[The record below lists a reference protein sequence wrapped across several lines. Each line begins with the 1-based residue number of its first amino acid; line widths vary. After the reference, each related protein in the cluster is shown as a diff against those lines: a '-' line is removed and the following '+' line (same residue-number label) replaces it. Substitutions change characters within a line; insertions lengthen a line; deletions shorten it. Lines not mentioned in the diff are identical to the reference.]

1 MRERVVIADAG
12 FEAVVGTVLVLGAL
26 FGDID
31 SDDFPAPGTTLV
43 VAAVG
48 AALWLLA
55 VGLAEVVKREAVGDT
70 LLIALAAGNTA
81 FALLIALWV
90 LVADGFTDVG
100 RTVIWVTAAGLML
113 LAGAQV
119 YALTA
124 QTRGETG
131 R

>member
-31 SDDFPAPGTTLV
+31 SDDFPAPATTAV
-43 VAAVG
+43 VGVVG

-55 VGLAEVVKREAVGDT
+55 VVLAEIVKREAVSEAVLVG
-70 LLIALAAGNTA
+70 LAVGNTA

-90 LVADGFTDVG
+90 LLADGFSGVG
-100 RTVIWVTAAGLML
+100 ASVVWVTAGGLMVLAGLQV
-113 LAGAQV
+113 LALAAQPRD
-119 YALTA
+119 A
-124 QTRGETG
+124 G
-131 R
+131 RR

>member
-12 FEAVVGTVLVLGAL
+12 FEAVVGTCLVLGAL

-31 SDDFPAPGTTLV
+31 SDDFPPPGSTVV
-43 VAAVG
+43 VAVLG
-48 AALWLLA
+48 IALWLLA

-70 LLIALAAGNTA
+70 LLLALAIGNSA
-81 FALLIALWV
+81 FALLIAVWV

-100 RTVIWVTAAGLML
+100 RIVVWVTAAGLML
-113 LAGAQV
+113 LAASQV
-119 YALTA
+119 VALAT
-124 QTRGETG
+124 QPPGESG